1 MRDAILQSHLI
12 RPQHEL
18 RGKKTEDE
26 RNVREEGRAHLIEI
40 RVDDGHSQFFQFTD
54 QLQKHL
60 LHQLMDQAMLV
71 TSQDEDAGD
80 GDKGRERKR
89 DVRGLDR
96 EVWSEGKRA
105 IDKTFARRALQQS
118 DVVDSITSESE
129 RERVTGCVCVCVSE
143 SG

>member
-1 MRDAILQSHLI
+1 M
-12 RPQHEL
+12 
-18 RGKKTEDE
+18 
-26 RNVREEGRAHLIEI
+26 REEGRAHLIEI